1 MGYAKVRNTEL
12 YESMQSVAQHCR
24 DTRVAGTFL
33 CDPFDGVDVLGESS
47 QFSPLLLWHVFDP
60 LGPPVVMSLILIDVP
75 KSDECLLVHRIILP
89 LDSCARVY
97 GLVPNQVAL
106 DRATLLAVISALFIR
121 NGSDD
126 LPIFRDRPTAVHVAA
141 DGLLFKEPEQRDL
154 FRSAIEILGTEGLN
168 HDIAFLRRFRG
179 DPWARTEAELR
190 RSMSVFSLPAD
201 EPAPDYEADTQF
213 DVWWKIITAPS
224 HVKSEAVALRTAWN
238 NLREFHPS
246 DSFDNEDWNS
256 PESICWP
263 GGPPIQRT

>member
-1 MGYAKVRNTEL
+1 MKTEL
-12 YESMQSVAQHCR
+12 YESIQWAAQRCR

-33 CDPFDGVDVLGESS
+33 CDPLDDVDLLGQSS
-47 QFSPLLLWHVFDP
+47 YFTPLLLWHVFDP
-60 LGPPVVMSLILIDVP
+60 LGPPVVISLNLIDVP
-75 KSDECLLVHRIILP
+75 KSDECLLVQRIILP
-89 LDSCARVY
+89 LGSHARVY

-126 LPIFRDRPTAVHVAA
+126 LPIFRERPTAVHVTA
-141 DGLLFKEPEQRDL
+141 DGLLFKEHEQREL

-168 HDIAFLRRFRG
+168 QEISFYRRFRG

-190 RSMSVFSLPAD
+190 RPMSVFSLVGD
-201 EPAPDYEADTQF
+201 EPVPDYEADTKF

-224 HVKSEAVALRTAWN
+224 HVKSEAVALRTAWD
-238 NLREFHPS
+238 NLRELHFS
-246 DSFDNEDWNS
+246 DSFDSEDLNY

-263 GGPPIQRT
+263 GGPTSFS